1 MGPLIAYLLKMSD
14 AMYCAQQCFT
24 PFSTSIEGIALPER
38 FTFPFYYEPHRLCE
52 LAASELQAHLKLQ
65 QSWQHNFGLTGQRE
79 GAIGKMF
86 GVLVVQKADGELGY
100 LKAFSG
106 KLAEQNLLQ
115 GFVPPVFDMLTQ
127 DSFFH
132 GEQLAINQLTAE
144 LESLQQA
151 PELASLSDEL
161 NTLNAGKAAAVAEL
175 RAEIIENR
183 KARKARRVAGEQ
195 LDAQAF
201 EALQQQLGR
210 ESVAEKH
217 SLRQLNEQWDSQIAE
232 REHRLSALQDEI
244 EALKQQRAAQS
255 NALQRKLFA
264 QYCFLNQAGEVKDLN
279 TLFSLSPK
287 GLPPAGAGECAAPKL
302 LQFAFANGLKP
313 IAMAEF
319 WWGASPKSE
328 VKQHKQFY
336 GACHGKCEPILAHM
350 LSGIA
355 LDDNPLLN
363 NPAEGKDLSIIYQDE
378 AIAVVN
384 KPAEFLSVPG
394 KHVTD
399 SVYSRMRQA
408 FPKATGPLIVHR
420 LDMSTSGLMVIALS
434 SEANTALVQQFIG
447 RTVEKRYLARVAG
460 EVQGEEG
467 EIRLP
472 LRVDLDDRPRQL
484 VCFEHGKH
492 AHTYWQVKSR
502 AEGTTLLSLFPKTG
516 RTHQLRVHCA
526 HQDGLGMPIIGDD
539 LYGAKANRLHLH
551 AQYLAFN
558 HPISGERIS
567 FSCDPDF

>member
-1 MGPLIAYLLKMSD
+1 
-14 AMYCAQQCFT
+14 MYSAQQCFT
-24 PFSTSIEGIALPER
+24 PFSTSVEGITLPER
-38 FTFPFYYEPHRLCE
+38 FTFPFYYEPHELCV
-52 LAASELQAHLKLQ
+52 LAANELQMHLEHQ
-65 QSWQHNFGLTGQRE
+65 GEWQHNFGLTGQRE

-86 GVLVVQKADGELGY
+86 GVLVVQNREGELGY

-106 KLAEQNLLQ
+106 KLAEQNLLP

-132 GEQLAINQLTAE
+132 GEQQAINRLTDKLEALQNAPALVTLEAE
-144 LESLQQA
+144 LKG
-151 PELASLSDEL
+151 L
-161 NTLNAGKAAAVAEL
+161 NGAKEQAVAAL

-183 KARKARRVAGEQ
+183 KSRKARRQAGQ
-195 LDAQAF
+195 GLDAQAF
-201 EALQQQLGR
+201 EVLQQQLGR

-217 SLRQLNEQWDSQIAE
+217 RLRQLNLEWDDQIAA
-232 REHRLSALQDEI
+232 RETRLSELRDEI
-244 EALKQQRAAQS
+244 EALKQQRASQS
-255 NALQRKLFA
+255 SALQRRLFA
-264 QYCFLNQAGEVKDLN
+264 QYQFLNQAGEIKDLN
-279 TLFSLSPK
+279 SLFSASPK
-287 GLPPAGAGECAAPKL
+287 GFPPAGAGECAAPKL
-302 LQFAFANGLKP
+302 LQFAFENGLKP

-350 LSGIA
+350 LSGMA

-363 NPAEGKDLSIIYQDE
+363 NPAEGKALSIIYQDE

-447 RTVEKRYLARVAG
+447 RTVEKRYLAKVVG
-460 EVQGEEG
+460 EVQGDEG
-467 EIRLP
+467 EIKLP

-492 AHTYWQVKSR
+492 AHTYWEVKSR
-502 AEGTTLLSLFPKTG
+502 DEGSTLLSLFPKTG

-558 HPISGERIS
+558 HPISGERVS

>member
-1 MGPLIAYLLKMSD
+1 
-14 AMYCAQQCFT
+14 MYCAQQCFT
-24 PFSTSIEGIALPER
+24 PFRASVEGIALPER
-38 FTFPFYYEPHRLCE
+38 FTFPFYYEPHKLCE
-52 LAASELQAHLKLQ
+52 LAASELQEYLEHQKQ
-65 QSWQHNFGLTGQRE
+65 WQHNFGLSGERE

-86 GVLVVQKADGELGY
+86 GVLVVQNEQGELGY

-106 KLAEQNLLQ
+106 KLAEQNLLP

-144 LESLQQA
+144 LEALQQSSVLSGLQS
-151 PELASLSDEL
+151 EL
-161 NTLNAGKAAAVAEL
+161 KALREAKEQAVGEL
-175 RAEIIENR
+175 RAEIIDNR
-183 KARKARRVAGEQ
+183 KSRKARRVAGEQ
-195 LDAQAF
+195 LDAAAF

-217 SLRQLNEQWDSQIAE
+217 RLRLLNEQWDSQIEVRATQLASLNADLDALKQ
-232 REHRLSALQDEI
+232 RRAMQSSALQ
-244 EALKQQRAAQS
+244 L
-255 NALQRKLFA
+255 KLFA
-264 QYCFLNQAGEVKDLN
+264 QYRFLNQAGEVKDLN
-279 TLFSLSPK
+279 SLFSHLPN

-302 LQFAFANGLKP
+302 LQFAFEHHFKP

-328 VKQHKQFY
+328 VKQHRHFY
-336 GACHGKCEPILAHM
+336 GACQGKCEPILGHM
-350 LSGIA
+350 LAGIE
-355 LDDNPLLN
+355 LDDNPLLS
-363 NPAEGKDLSIIYQDE
+363 NPAEGKALPILYQDE
-378 AIAVVN
+378 AIAVIN

-394 KHVTD
+394 KNISD
-399 SVYSRMRQA
+399 SVYSRMKLA
-408 FPKATGPLIVHR
+408 FPRASGPLIVHR

-434 SEANTALVQQFIG
+434 SEANKALVQQFIG
-447 RTVEKRYLARVAG
+447 RTVEKRYLAKVAG
-460 EVQGEEG
+460 EVKGEEG
-467 EIRLP
+467 EIKLP

-492 AHTYWQVKSR
+492 AHTYWQVKAR
-502 AEGTTLLSLFPKTG
+502 EAGTTLLSLFPKTG

-526 HQDGLGMPIIGDD
+526 HQDGLGLPIIGDD

-558 HPISGERIS
+558 HPLSGERVS
-567 FSCDPDF
+567 FSCEPDF